1 MKKVLIMGA
10 TGRTG
15 SEVVNRLLPNEEVCM
30 TLFVRNPAKV
40 TVDNPRVTVVQGDMT
55 DKDKVK
61 EVMRGQEILISCL
74 EGYKE
79 MQGFAENILAG
90 LPDSGLRR
98 IIWQTGMGIHG
109 EVKGISGFMLKQFAK
124 QYPGY
129 VKAADM
135 IMESGAEYTLLRC
148 GSLTEA
154 NDESYT
160 ITHEGDRINN
170 KPVSR
175 KAVAAIIAKMI
186 DDENFGR
193 NESLGVTG

>member
-1 MKKVLIMGA
+1 MKSVLVLGA

-15 SEVVNRLLPNEEVCM
+15 TEVVNQLLPNKNVRL

-40 TVDNPRVTVVQGDMT
+40 TVNSPRIVVVQGDMT
-55 DKDKVK
+55 DKNKVK
-61 EVMRGQEILISCL
+61 EVMKGQEIIVSCL

-90 LPDSGLRR
+90 LPNSEVRR

-109 EVKGISGFMLKQFAK
+109 EVKGINGFMLKQFAK